1 VKPTAPELLP
11 LLKQYFGFTSFRPL
25 QEEIIR
31 DSLAG
36 KDTFALLPTGGGKSL
51 CFQLP
56 ALARDGLTVV
66 VSPLI
71 ALMKDQVDALQASGI
86 PATFLN
92 SSLAADDSRKRLRGL
107 HNGEF
112 RLFYVAPERLM
123 LSGFLTDL
131 QKWNVRLI
139 AIDEAHCI
147 SEWGHDFRPEYRQIS
162 DLRKLFP
169 DVPFMALTAT
179 ATGRVREDIVTH
191 LKLREPKCYVA
202 SFNRPNLT
210 YRVIPKNKPYDQL
223 LNFLRARPKESGIV
237 YCQSRKSAE
246 RVAANLTED
255 GVRAKPY
262 HAGLTP
268 KERSEHQELFLRD
281 DVRVICATIAFGMGI
296 NKPNVRFVVHYD
308 LPKNIEGYYQE
319 TGRAGRDG
327 LPSEC
332 VLLFS
337 AGDVVKQTQFIDEKP
352 NFNEQKIAREQ
363 LQQMVHYAECAGC
376 RRKELLA
383 YFGETFSSIGSSGR
397 ESAQISP
404 HETQSQSRLTPA
416 ATEQENCG
424 ACDNCLSP
432 RATFDGTLAAQKFLS
447 CVFRIREKNGFG
459 VGLNHV
465 VEVLTGADTEKIRK
479 WNHAQLSTFGIG
491 KEHSRL
497 EWAAIGRELVRFGF
511 LRQTAEK
518 FSVLEIT
525 NEGRAALKERRKI
538 TLTKPAVAPETKVH
552 HVGEISCDEVLF
564 DRLRAL
570 RKQLADERDVPAY
583 IVFSD
588 VSLRQMARNYPQT
601 ESDFARISG
610 VGEKKL
616 REFGKI
622 FLGEIAAYLQT
633 NARQIFADDSFT
645 ASAAPPPPC
654 GSLGDSARETLRR
667 FRSGQTVEQIARE
680 RGVTTGTILNHLA
693 EGIERGEL
701 VDLDKFFTSDE
712 RLKVAAAFNAHGF
725 LALSPVFESLGG
737 KIDYGRLRVFRAA
750 MQAKA

>member
-1 VKPTAPELLP
+1 MKSVSPNLLP

-36 KDTFALLPTGGGKSL
+36 KDVFALLPTGGGKSL

-86 PATFLN
+86 AATFLN
-92 SSLAADDSRKRLRGL
+92 SSLAAEESRKRLRGL
-107 HNGEF
+107 HNSEY
-112 RLFYVAPERLM
+112 RLLYVAPERLM
-123 LSGFLTDL
+123 LSGFLSDL
-131 QKWNVRLI
+131 QKWNVQLI

-162 DLRKLFP
+162 ELRKLFP
-169 DVPFMALTAT
+169 QVPFMALTAT

-210 YRVIPKNKPYDQL
+210 YRVIAKNKPFDQL
-223 LNFLRARPKESGIV
+223 FEFLRSRPKESGIV
-237 YCQSRKSAE
+237 YCLSRKGAESVAE
-246 RVAANLTED
+246 RLSEN
-255 GVRAKPY
+255 GIKAKPY

-281 DVRVICATIAFGMGI
+281 NIRVVCATIAFGMGI

-327 LPSEC
+327 LPGEC

-337 AGDVVKQTQFIDEKP
+337 AGDAVKQTTFIDEKP
-352 NFNEQKIAREQ
+352 NPQERQIAREQ
-363 LQQMVHYAECAGC
+363 LQQMVHYAECAAC
-376 RRKELLA
+376 RRTELLA
-383 YFGETFSSIGSSGR
+383 YFGEEFS
-397 ESAQISP
+397 ADD
-404 HETQSQSRLTPA
+404 
-416 ATEQENCG
+416 CG

-465 VEVLTGADTEKIRK
+465 VEVLTGADTDKIRK
-479 WNHAQLSTFGIG
+479 WDHAQLSTFGIG
-491 KEHSRL
+491 KEHSRP
-497 EWAAIGRELVRFGF
+497 EWAAIGRELVRLGF
-511 LRQTAEK
+511 LRQTTEK
-518 FSVLEIT
+518 FSTLELT
-525 NEGRAALKERRKI
+525 NAGAAILKSRAKV
-538 TLTKPAVAPETKVH
+538 TLTKPVTAPETKKH
-552 HVGEISCDEVLF
+552 HIGEIACDEVLF
-564 DRLRAL
+564 ERLREL
-570 RKQLADERDVPAY
+570 RKRLADERDVPAY
-583 IVFSD
+583 IIFSD
-588 VSLRQMARNYPQT
+588 VSLRHMARNYPAG
-601 ESDFARISG
+601 ESDLARISG

-616 REFGKI
+616 REFGEV
-622 FLGEIAAYLQT
+622 FLGEIAAHLAT
-633 NARQIFADDSFT
+633 NARQIFADDSFVVPV
-645 ASAAPPPPC
+645 AQRS
-654 GSLGDSARETLRR
+654 SLGDTARETLRR
-667 FRSGQTVEQIARE
+667 FHAGDSPAEIAEARGLTV
-680 RGVTTGTILNHLA
+680 GTIYGHLGTAIEAGEPIDLAQLISA
-693 EGIERGEL
+693 EAQAEI
-701 VDLDKFFTSDE
+701 
-712 RLKVAAAFNAHGF
+712 AAAFKRTGWGNIVGARE
-725 LALSPVFESLGG
+725 LLGE
-737 KIDYGRLRVFRAA
+737 KYDYGLLRIFRAA
-750 MQAKA
+750 ANARLVDGAQSSGTRGKTIH

>member
-1 VKPTAPELLP
+1 VKSAAPELLP

-25 QEEIIR
+25 QQEIIR

-36 KDTFALLPTGGGKSL
+36 KDVFALLPTGGGKSL

-86 PATFLN
+86 AATFLN
-92 SSLAADDSRKRLRGL
+92 SSLVGGEGRERLRGL

-112 RLFYVAPERLM
+112 KLLYVAPERLM
-123 LSGFLTDL
+123 LSGFLDEL
-131 QKWNVRLI
+131 KRWYVRLI

-162 DLRKLFP
+162 GLREIFP
-169 DVPFMALTAT
+169 NVPFMALTAT
-179 ATGRVREDIVTH
+179 ATGRVREDIVSH
-191 LKLREPKCYVA
+191 LQLREPKCYVA

-210 YRVIPKNKPYDQL
+210 YRVLAKNKPYDQL
-223 LNFLRARPKESGIV
+223 LAFLRARPKESGIV
-237 YCQSRKSAE
+237 YCMSRKSTE
-246 RVAANLTED
+246 SVAANLSED
-255 GVRAKPY
+255 GVKAKPY

-281 DVRVICATIAFGMGI
+281 DVRVICATVAFGMGI

-376 RRKELLA
+376 RRSELLA
-383 YFGETFSSIGSSGR
+383 YFGEKFSADG
-397 ESAQISP
+397 
-404 HETQSQSRLTPA
+404 
-416 ATEQENCG
+416 CG

-447 CVFRIREKNGFG
+447 CVYRIREKNGFG
-459 VGLNHV
+459 VGLNHI

-479 WNHAQLSTFGIG
+479 WGDEKLSTYGIG
-491 KEHSRL
+491 KEHNRP
-497 EWAAIGRELVRFGF
+497 EWAAIGRELIRLGF
-511 LRQTAEK
+511 LRQTTEK
-518 FSVLEIT
+518 FSVLELT
-525 NEGRAALKERRKI
+525 DEGRAALKERKKV
-538 TLTKPAVAPETKVH
+538 TLTKPVTAPEKQAR
-552 HVGEISCDEVLF
+552 HVGEIACDETLF
-564 DRLRAL
+564 ERMREL
-570 RKQLADERDVPAY
+570 RKKIADECGVPAY
-583 IVFSD
+583 IIFSD
-588 VSLRQMARNYPQT
+588 VSLRQMARNYP
-601 ESDFARISG
+601 ESASDFARISG

-616 REFGKI
+616 REFGEV
-622 FLGEIAAYLQT
+622 FLNEIALHLAT
-633 NARQIFADDSFT
+633 NPRQMFAEESFT
-645 ASAAPPPPC
+645 APPVRKA
-654 GSLGDSARETLRR
+654 SLNDTTRETLRR
-667 FRSGQTVEQIARE
+667 FRAGESVEQIAAA
-680 RGVTTGTILNHLA
+680 RGFAASTIYGHLA
-693 EGIERGEL
+693 TAIEAGEIIDVNEL
-701 VDLDKFFTSDE
+701 LTAE
-712 RLKVAAAFNAHGF
+712 AQEQIAAAFKKFGF
-725 LALSPVFESLGG
+725 GNIGGARESLGN
-737 KIDYGRLRVFRAA
+737 KFDYGLFRIYRAA
-750 MQAKA
+750 NARK

>member
-1 VKPTAPELLP
+1 LTVVKSTAPELLP

-36 KDTFALLPTGGGKSL
+36 KDVFALLPTGGGKSL

-86 PATFLN
+86 AATFLN
-92 SSLAADDSRKRLRGL
+92 SSLVAGEGRERLRGL
-107 HNGEF
+107 HNGDY
-112 RLFYVAPERLM
+112 RLLYVAPERLM
-123 LSGFLTDL
+123 LSGFLEDL
-131 QKWNVRLI
+131 KRWNVRLI

-162 DLRKLFP
+162 QLRQHFP
-169 DVPFMALTAT
+169 KVPFMALTAT
-179 ATGRVREDIVTH
+179 ATCRVREDIVNH
-191 LKLREPKCYVA
+191 LQLRDPKCYVA

-210 YRVIPKNKPYDQL
+210 YRVIAKNKPFDQL
-223 LNFLRARPKESGIV
+223 FEFLRARPKESGIV
-237 YCQSRKSAE
+237 YCLSRKATESVAE
-246 RVAANLTED
+246 RLNEN
-255 GVRAKPY
+255 GIRARPY

-281 DVRVICATIAFGMGI
+281 NIRVVCATIAFGMGI
-296 NKPNVRFVVHYD
+296 NKPNVRFVIHYD

-327 LPSEC
+327 LPGEC

-337 AGDVVKQTQFIDEKP
+337 AGDAVKQTTFIDEKP
-352 NFNEQKIAREQ
+352 NPQEREIARKQ
-363 LQQMVHYAECAGC
+363 LQQMVHYAECAAC
-376 RRKELLA
+376 RRTELLA
-383 YFGETFSSIGSSGR
+383 YFGEVFS
-397 ESAQISP
+397 ADD
-404 HETQSQSRLTPA
+404 
-416 ATEQENCG
+416 CG

-447 CVFRIREKNGFG
+447 CVYRIREKNGFG

-479 WNHAQLSTFGIG
+479 WDHAQLSTFGIG
-491 KEHSRL
+491 KEHSRP
-497 EWAAIGRELVRFGF
+497 EWAAIGRELIRLSL

-525 NEGRAALKERRKI
+525 NAGRAALKERKKI
-538 TLTKPAVAPETKVH
+538 TLTKPVTAPETQTH
-552 HVGEISCDEVLF
+552 HVGEITCDEVLF
-564 DRLRAL
+564 ERLREL
-570 RKQLADERDVPAY
+570 RKRLADERDVPAY

-588 VSLRQMARNYPQT
+588 VALRQMARNYP
-601 ESDFARISG
+601 ESERDFARISG

-616 REFGKI
+616 REYGEV
-622 FLGEIAAYLQT
+622 FLGEIAAHLQT
-633 NARQIFADDSFT
+633 NARQIFAEESFVLPV
-645 ASAAPPPPC
+645 AQRS
-654 GSLGDSARETLRR
+654 SLGDNARETLRR
-667 FRSGQTVEQIARE
+667 FRAGDSPAAIAE
-680 RGVTTGTILNHLA
+680 ARGLVVGTIYGHLGTAIEAGEAIDLAQILTSEAQA
-693 EGIERGEL
+693 EI
-701 VDLDKFFTSDE
+701 
-712 RLKVAAAFNAHGF
+712 AAAFKRTGWGNLVGARE
-725 LALSPVFESLGG
+725 LLGE
-737 KIDYGRLRVFRAA
+737 KYDYGLLRIFRAA
-750 MQAKA
+750 ANTKK

>member
-1 VKPTAPELLP
+1 MKSAPPNLLP

-36 KDTFALLPTGGGKSL
+36 KDVFALLPTGGGKSL

-86 PATFLN
+86 AATFLN
-92 SSLAADDSRKRLRGL
+92 SSLTQDESRKRLRGL

-112 RLFYVAPERLM
+112 KLLYVAPERLM
-123 LSGFLTDL
+123 LSGFLSDL
-131 QKWNVRLI
+131 QKWNVQLI

-162 DLRKLFP
+162 ELRKLFP
-169 DVPFMALTAT
+169 GVPFMALTAT
-179 ATGRVREDIVTH
+179 ATGRVREDIVSH

-210 YRVIPKNKPYDQL
+210 YRVLAKNKPFDQL
-223 LNFLRARPKESGIV
+223 FEFLRARPKESGIV
-237 YCQSRKSAE
+237 YCLSRKGAESVAE
-246 RVAANLTED
+246 RLNES
-255 GVRAKPY
+255 GIKAKPY

-268 KERSEHQELFLRD
+268 KERSTHQELFLRD
-281 DVRVICATIAFGMGI
+281 NIRVVCATIAFGMGI
-296 NKPNVRFVVHYD
+296 NKPNVRFVIHYD

-327 LPSEC
+327 LPGEC

-337 AGDVVKQTQFIDEKP
+337 AGDAVKQTMFIDEKP
-352 NFNEQKIAREQ
+352 NPKEQQIAREQ
-363 LQQMVHYAECAGC
+363 LQQMVHYAESANC
-376 RRKELLA
+376 RRTELLA
-383 YFGETFSSIGSSGR
+383 YFGEEFSADG
-397 ESAQISP
+397 
-404 HETQSQSRLTPA
+404 
-416 ATEQENCG
+416 CG

-479 WNHAQLSTFGIG
+479 WEHSQLSTFGIG
-491 KEHSRL
+491 KEHSRP
-497 EWAAIGRELVRFGF
+497 EWAAIGRELIRLGF
-511 LRQTAEK
+511 LRQTAGK
-518 FSVLEIT
+518 FSVLELT
-525 NEGRAALKERRKI
+525 NAGAAMLKSRTKV
-538 TLTKPAVAPETKVH
+538 TLTKPITAPESKMR
-552 HVGEISCDEVLF
+552 HVGEIACDETLF
-564 DRLRAL
+564 ERLREL
-570 RKQLADERDVPAY
+570 RKKLADERDVPAY

-588 VSLRQMARNYPQT
+588 VALRQMARNYPES

-616 REFGKI
+616 REFGAV
-622 FLGEIAAYLQT
+622 FLTEIALHLAT
-633 NARQIFADDSFT
+633 NPRQMFADETFVVPMAQRSN
-645 ASAAPPPPC
+645 
-654 GSLGDSARETLRR
+654 LGDTARETLRR
-667 FRSGQTVEQIARE
+667 FRAGDSPSQIAE
-680 RGVTTGTILNHLA
+680 ACGLVVGTIYGHLA
-693 EGIERGEL
+693 TAIETGE
-701 VDLDKFFTSDE
+701 VIDLAQLLSAE
-712 RLKVAAAFNAHGF
+712 AQAEIAAAFKRTGWGNLVGARE
-725 LALSPVFESLGG
+725 LLGE
-737 KIDYGRLRVFRAA
+737 KYDYGLLRIFRAA
-750 MQAKA
+750 ANVRK